1 MREMLVKLPEGD
13 WMCEECKFDAEIENQ
28 KQGKVSSGNGN
39 EKCSSGHANPEK
51 SSYSMKSE
59 AKGSNDEGTKA
70 SKDSSGGKFSSKR
83 HIEDAEVSSTAKKR
97 VIEPNYSSTKTSKS
111 NGAAALSR
119 DSSFK
124 HLDRGRIKP
133 TQHSST
139 STLVAPESAESP
151 SGLRMQT
158 PQGSVIMFCSFC
170 CRTSLFMQ
178 NKLDKFAGTFLKST
192 SFNSLNMK
200 PKVKLV
206 DDVVPQKQRSV
217 REPISLDKKGALRS
231 MGKSM
236 SFKHTNSSLNSGESK
251 VRMLSSKFPSVQD
264 SKRSRYTK
272 DQSLF
277 ERKNSFSAERSSVS
291 SPTSTS
297 SSFTAKNDKKLA
309 PYAEGT
315 LHSSVRNQ
323 RDTKPGQSDSKAVA
337 LSRSSSFAVRKG
349 SEMPSSSGNLNLCVC
364 LLYVY
369 ALY

>member
-1 MREMLVKLPEGD
+1 MREMLLKVPEGD
-13 WMCEECKFDAEIENQ
+13 WMCEECKFD
-28 KQGKVSSGNGN
+28 SSADGN

-51 SSYSMKSE
+51 SSYSLKSE

-70 SKDSSGGKFSSKR
+70 SKDSSGGKFSAKR
-83 HIEDAEVSSTAKKR
+83 HIEDAEVSSAAKKR
-97 VIEPNYSSTKTSKS
+97 VIEPNYSSTKTPKS
-111 NGAAALSR
+111 NGGAALSR

-124 HLDRGRIKP
+124 HLDKGRIKP

-151 SGLRMQT
+151 SSGLRMQT
-158 PQGSVIMFCSFC
+158 PRGSVIIFCSFS
-170 CRTSLFMQ
+170 CRTSLFIQ
-178 NKLDKFAGTFLKST
+178 NKLDNFAGAFLKST

-200 PKVKLV
+200 PKVKLG
-206 DDVVPQKQRSV
+206 DDFIPQKQRSV

-231 MGKSM
+231 IGKSM

-264 SKRSRYTK
+264 IKRSRHTN
-272 DQSLF
+272 

-297 SSFTAKNDKKLA
+297 SSFTEQNDKKLA

-315 LHSSVRNQ
+315 LLSSVRNQ
-323 RDTKPGQSDSKAVA
+323 RDTKPRQSDSKAVS
-337 LSRSSSFAVRKG
+337 LLRSSSFAVRKG
-349 SEMPSSSGNLNLCVC
+349 SEMPISSGTI
-364 LLYVY
+364 
-369 ALY
+369 